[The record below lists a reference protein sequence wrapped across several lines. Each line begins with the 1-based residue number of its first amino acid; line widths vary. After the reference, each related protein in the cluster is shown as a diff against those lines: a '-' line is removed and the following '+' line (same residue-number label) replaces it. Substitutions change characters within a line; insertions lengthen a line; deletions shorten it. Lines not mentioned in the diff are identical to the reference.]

1 MRVLSLRSS
10 LCSNRIQIAT
20 VGEDGVD
27 ITAPFE
33 VEGNWEI
40 DGFFAKEKG
49 NKYQP
54 NATIDDLWQY

>member
-1 MRVLSLRSS
+1 M
-10 LCSNRIQIAT
+10 CSNRIQIAT